1 MSRFPQLKR
10 VGAHITTLYL
20 QLIHTIRTVA
30 LTNDAIAQ
38 IKSMIIRGELK
49 PGDRLPP
56 EKELADRLG
65 LSRSSL
71 REAVKALDVLH
82 LVDVRRGD
90 GTYVTSLEPKFLLD
104 AISFISEIQ
113 EDSSVFDIF
122 EVRRILE
129 SQATG
134 LAARRATPED
144 VAALRRESAE
154 VAVHSDDAEQLLA
167 HDMRFHQMISE
178 IAGNQY
184 LASLTSGLTPKTVRA
199 RIWRVLTQEG
209 VVQRTLTEHDMII
222 DAIEARDSERAIEM
236 ATQHILGV
244 EEWLRQ
250 ALKT

>member
-1 MSRFPQLKR
+1 MA
-10 VGAHITTLYL
+10 V
-20 QLIHTIRTVA
+20 
-30 LTNDAIAQ
+30 TNDAIEQ
-38 IKSMIIRGELK
+38 IKSMIVRGELR

-113 EDSSVFDIF
+113 EDSSVVDIF

-134 LAARRATPED
+134 LAAQRAKTTD
-144 VAALRRESAE
+144 VEALRKESAE
-154 VAVHSDDAEQLLA
+154 IALHSSDAELLLE
-167 HDMRFHQMISE
+167 HDVRFHQMISE
-178 IAGNQY
+178 LSGNQY
-184 LASLTSGLTPKTVRA
+184 LSSLINGLTPKTVRA

-209 VVQRTLTEHDMII
+209 VVERTLKEHNLII
-222 DAIEARDSERAIEM
+222 DAIEAKNPDLAM
-236 ATQHILGV
+236 AAATAHISGV
-244 EEWLRQ
+244 EEWLRK
-250 ALKT
+250 ARDH